1 MYIDKSLKE
10 WFSMPY
16 WDKVAID
23 KAEQNLKSEAYDIL
37 MNEENW
43 HIERRRFVLNNNIG
57 AVYSLAQE
65 LSQLG
70 IEYWEQFYYIKQ
82 LEKENYSKDFIK
94 DNKEEL
100 ERIRN
105 NIQKELKYAIYQ
117 LFANEVEY
125 LKEQEEQ
132 FSFNMK
138 NYTYYD
144 KLVLYYWSAEELD

>member
-1 MYIDKSLKE
+1 MYIAKSLNE
-10 WFSMPY
+10 VFSMPY
-16 WDKVAID
+16 WDKEAIEQ
-23 KAEQNLKSEAYDIL
+23 AEKKLKSEAYDIL
-37 MNEENW
+37 LNEENW
-43 HIERRRFVLNNNIG
+43 HIERRRWVFNNNIG

-82 LEKENYSKDFIK
+82 LEEEQYSKDFIQK
-94 DNKEEL
+94 EKEEL
-100 ERIRN
+100 ERIRK

-132 FSFNMK
+132 FSFNVK

-144 KLVLYYWSAEELD
+144 KLMLYYWSVEELD